1 MVEMTRNQ
9 YMNKKKLSDMRKKLL
24 LAVAIALG
32 IAACENQD
40 HEFEDFGITAVYF
53 PFQTPARTL
62 ILGNYELGN
71 NENDNNH
78 RFEIGVTMA
87 GVYSNKKERKVH
99 FEVAPELLT
108 GVKNLKALPSA
119 YYNIETISPATIPV
133 GSMKGRILI
142 QLTDEFFDD
151 TLSFAGLNQVNYV
164 VPLLI
169 TDIENLDTLLVG
181 DPFVSNPSRV
191 NAEDWY
197 ILPKDFTLFGIKY
210 INKYHAMY
218 LRRGE
223 DKMMNASNETTI
235 TTYRKEYVEHDEL
248 VMLTTTGKNSIELSN
263 NVRRGG
269 AFSPGEL
276 NIELVFGDDGNC
288 IIRSF
293 ANDPYNVSGIGKFV
307 KNGDSWGG
315 KDRDVI
321 ILDYSYTDAINNET
335 HEIKD
340 TLVVR
345 NRNVVFEEFTIELL
359 Q

>member
-1 MVEMTRNQ
+1 MKM
-9 YMNKKKLSDMRKKLL
+9 KKLSDMHKKLL
-24 LAVAIALG
+24 LAVAITLG
-32 IAACENQD
+32 IAACENQIQ
-40 HEFEDFGITAVYF
+40 DFDDLGITAVYF

-62 ILGNYELGN
+62 ILGDYELGD

-99 FEVAPELLT
+99 FREAPELLT
-108 GVKNLKALPSA
+108 GVRNVKALPSG
-119 YYNIETISPATIPV
+119 YYTIETISPVTIPV
-133 GSMKGRILI
+133 GSIKGRIKI
-142 QLTDEFFDD
+142 QLTDAFFED

-181 DPFVSNPSRV
+181 DAFVNNPSRV
-191 NAEDWY
+191 NANDWY
-197 ILPKDFTLFGIKY
+197 IAPKDYTLFGIKY

-223 DKMMNASNETTI
+223 DKMINASNEI
-235 TTYRKEYVEHDEL
+235 TTTAYRKEFVEHDEL
-248 VMLTTTGKNSIELSN
+248 VMLTTTGKNSVELSN

-269 AFSPGEL
+269 AFSPGQVK
-276 NIELVFGDDGNC
+276 IELVFADDGNC

-293 ANDPYNVSGIGKFV
+293 ANDRYNVSGTGKFV

-321 ILDYSYTDAINNET
+321 MLDYSYTDAMNNES
-335 HEIKD
+335 HEVKD

-359 Q
+359 P